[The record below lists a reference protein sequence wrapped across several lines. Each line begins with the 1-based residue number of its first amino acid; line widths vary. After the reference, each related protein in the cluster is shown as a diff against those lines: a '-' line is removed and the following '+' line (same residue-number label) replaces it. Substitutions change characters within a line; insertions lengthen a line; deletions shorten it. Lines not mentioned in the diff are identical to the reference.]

1 MHLAFDLI
9 RPDGERRR
17 RLRMPATPPQ
27 PRLLRLYIV
36 HHIVHRRF
44 FPQRLGQNF
53 LVDNRGGG
61 GGNLGA
67 EIAVNAPADGYTQ
80 LLLRPPNMT
89 NATLYERLNFNFM
102 ERFD

>member
-1 MHLAFDLI
+1 MASVVVGCEC
-9 RPDGERRR
+9 RP
-17 RLRMPATPPQ
+17 RLRN
-27 PRLLRLYIV
+27 RDYSSFL
-36 HHIVHRRF
+36 VHRRF

-53 LVDNRGGG
+53 LIDNRGGG

-67 EIAVNAPADGYTQ
+67 ETGVNAPTDGYTQ
-80 LLLRPPNMT
+80 LLLRPPNMI